1 MHRKDKSELSTSL
14 EIKMFD
20 PQRDDYIL
28 SVTNSL
34 SSQIGYYKS
43 ALENLEKMVKAY
55 EEENYHYRLENEK
68 LNRKYSRLEE
78 NFKDLMRRVIRDE
91 KSKAK
96 EI

>member
-1 MHRKDKSELSTSL
+1 
-14 EIKMFD
+14 
-20 PQRDDYIL
+20 
-28 SVTNSL
+28 
-34 SSQIGYYKS
+34 
-43 ALENLEKMVKAY
+43 MVKAY